1 MQEIHSYSQLQ
12 EALKQKLQ
20 VVFFSSHACSVCTVD
35 LPEVEKICDRYQVPL
50 LQVKVEEVPEAAGQ
64 NNVFSLPAVLVFYKS
79 REIDRQ
85 ARFIDFERLKHCL
98 QQYQNIQNPSSF

>member
-50 LQVKVEEVPEAAGQ
+50 LQVKVEEVPG
-64 NNVFSLPAVLVFYKS
+64 SS
-79 REIDRQ
+79 RPEQCLFFARSACFLQEQRNRQ
-85 ARFIDFERLKHCL
+85 TSPFH
-98 QQYQNIQNPSSF
+98 